1 MLRRILLLL
10 LQDDDTFALFP
21 RNRVPTTRVAALNM
35 KPGAHI
41 PAKTEEEER
50 ERERELTTIQA

>member
-50 ERERELTTIQA
+50 ERERES